1 MKTRTNIFYLLLLV
15 VLVQCKS
22 NNSHNVLPS
31 NADSALADTAVKV
44 TYLLRSPEEMLHD
57 IFTDKV
63 TLNPDLVNPQSN
75 SYKYF
80 DEKAQAI
87 NLGVYIADFAYLNLN
102 ENKANAIE
110 YFKIIRSLT
119 EKINIYG
126 LIEKSFFDRI
136 NSNLMNNDSLAKIMQ
151 EMYYNISEILENS
164 NRQNVYALISA
175 GTIIET
181 LYLSVMSVTKY
192 SDYQSI
198 AHEIFRQK
206 QIFNSFYSFASSF
219 KDDND
224 IRAVLKQL
232 IKLKSILDAS
242 VVNNSEISVNKE
254 KGKHFSIHG
263 GEKII
268 INEKIFLDFKE
279 NVKITRQN
287 IIKVSNN

>member
-1 MKTRTNIFYLLLLV
+1 MKTITKIIFLLLLV
-15 VLVQCKS
+15 VLIQCKS
-22 NNSHNVLPS
+22 NNSKNPALSV
-31 NADSALADTAVKV
+31 ADSASIDTIGRV
-44 TYLLRSPEEMLHD
+44 TYLLPSPDKMLHD
-57 IFTDKV
+57 IFTNKV
-63 TLNPDLVNPQSN
+63 TLNPDLVNPESN
-75 SYKYF
+75 SNKYI
-80 DEKAQAI
+80 DEKAQAM

-102 ENKANAIE
+102 ENKANALE

-119 EKINIYG
+119 QKINIYG

-136 NSNLMNNDSLAKIMQ
+136 NNNLMNNDSLSNIMQ

-164 NRQNVYALISA
+164 DRQNVYALISA

-198 AHEIFRQK
+198 AQEIFRQK

-224 IRAVLKQL
+224 IRAILQQL
-232 IKLKSILDAS
+232 IKLKAILDAS
-242 VVNNSEISVNKE
+242 VVNESEISVKKD
-254 KGKHFSIHG
+254 KGRHFSIHG
-263 GEKII
+263 KEKII
-268 INEKIFLDFKE
+268 ISEKIFLDFKE

-287 IIKVSNN
+287 VIKLSNN